1 MSRPF
6 DELKVIASTWGA
18 LTRDPSPSHNDLAI
32 AVYHAMIDPS
42 AARGV
47 WESLDPEMRA
57 FTTWLLDQ
65 RNMLAL
71 VDDLPSNLDRPPAE
85 VEELLERVRQVGL
98 IDVDEALVRGTRVVS
113 SGDNLYAWGAR
124 NQPEAVRRRVVSVSA
139 EAGKVLR
146 LIIDE
151 SKRQPPFD
159 ENFAALLQHLEQ
171 EQVQRIAL
179 TWKLPEA
186 ARYYKSELIGVMSE
200 FLATGQGRQLLLSA
214 LPPASQS
221 TFEFVEERGGRAL
234 ASEVRRH
241 FDWNERDFRAA
252 TLPLI
257 QRALLWDVL
266 DSNSRHLF
274 IPLDLLAGRRAAA
287 AGAVTG
293 FPALLPR
300 MDAPPPHTIE
310 GKLPYE
316 LTWDL
321 LTLLA
326 AASHAEL
333 SLTLQDTR
341 ITKRVAKRI
350 NDAFLHPDDLKNGT
364 DYIDMVV
371 HLAQTLGLLVEK
383 QGEQPALTVTPRTD
397 EWAKHSF
404 EAQRRRLFA
413 LWEED
418 RKWAEPATYGTI
430 YWWNS
435 DLTGG
440 RKNLINHLLELPVG
454 QWIQLDAFLRKI
466 HATEPFIIWSQDELV
481 RRFGLRALQGFR
493 NQWFT
498 IEGRILADM
507 LKTMLFWLGAVEL
520 GRDKQKRLLSFR
532 VTEDGRTL
540 LDPEHDNGVR
550 HPTKTL
556 LVQPNF
562 EVLVVHPESKVVW
575 DLMRSADLVKH
586 DRVSVYSLSKESVIR
601 AAEAGLSAEYIK
613 DFLNKNTGKGVPQ
626 NVAHSIDDWSRLV
639 KRASVRRATLI
650 EVADASVLDEMLAS
664 RKTRKLIAERLSPTV
679 AVARLPEVT
688 GTGRDDAWQKLLKEL
703 KSAGVSA
710 RMQPGDAHATHVEPQ
725 IENPEPG
732 TRNPEPQNGRA
743 EAGAAADERRA
754 NLSRMRRGG
763 SSKRSDSVTASRR
776 GKTGTE

>member
-1 MSRPF
+1 M
-6 DELKVIASTWGA
+6 
-18 LTRDPSPSHNDLAI
+18 
-32 AVYHAMIDPS
+32 
-42 AARGV
+42 RG
-47 WESLDPEMRA
+47 S
-57 FTTWLLDQ
+57 
-65 RNMLAL
+65 
-71 VDDLPSNLDRPPAE
+71 
-85 VEELLERVRQVGL
+85 
-98 IDVDEALVRGTRVVS
+98 RVVS

-124 NQPEAVRRRVVSVSA
+124 NQPEAVRRRVVSLSA

-146 LIIDE
+146 LIIEE
-151 SKRQPPFD
+151 SKRPPPFE

-171 EQVQRIAL
+171 EQVQRIAA

-200 FLATGQGRQLLLSA
+200 FLATGQGRQLLLNA

-221 TFEFVEERGGRAL
+221 AFEFVEELGGRAR

-241 FDWNERDFRAA
+241 FDWDERDFRAA

-266 DSNSRHLF
+266 EENSRYLF
-274 IPLDLLAGRRAAA
+274 IPIDLQVGRRAA
-287 AGAVTG
+287 GARSVPG
-293 FPALLPR
+293 FPALLPK

-371 HLAQTLGLLVEK
+371 HLAQTLGLLAEK
-383 QGEQPALTVTPRTD
+383 QGEQPALVVTPRAD
-397 EWAKHSF
+397 GEWARLTF
-404 EAQRRRLFA
+404 AAQRRRLFA

-418 RKWAEPATYGTI
+418 RKWSEPATYGTI

-493 NQWFT
+493 SQWFT

-507 LKTMLFWLGAVEL
+507 IKTMLYWLGAVEL

-550 HPTKTL
+550 HPSKTL

-575 DLMRSADLVKH
+575 DLMRSADLVRH
-586 DRVSVYSLSKESVIR
+586 DRVSVYSLSKESVSR
-601 AAEAGLSAEYIK
+601 AAETGLTAEYIK
-613 DFLNKNTGKGVPQ
+613 EFLHKNTGKSLPQ

-639 KRASVRRATLI
+639 KRAGVRRVTLI
-650 EVADASVLDEMLAS
+650 EVADPSLLDEMLAS

-679 AVARLPEVT
+679 AVARLPEVA
-688 GTGRDDAWQKLLKEL
+688 GTGRDDPWQKLLKEL
-703 KSAGVSA
+703 KSAGISA
-710 RMQPGDAHATHVEPQ
+710 RMFPGDTEQPTPAEPQ
-725 IENPEPG
+725 TTNQEDKDEGNKDEG
-732 TRNPEPQNGRA
+732 RVNGRA
-743 EAGAAADERRA
+743 ETETGDGRRA
-754 NLSRMRRGG
+754 NLSNMRRG
-763 SSKRSDSVTASRR
+763 KRAQAATTDRR